1 MSTQQ
6 ISTQRIHDP
15 DVNIPEQIND
25 FRREILSLM
34 SKCSLSVDAPR
45 NPDGE
50 WFIDI
55 ACDKFLLNVAWRVKR
70 GFGLFTAEAGYGD
83 QPNEVYKKSRTAALR
98 VAQLLEEWQD
108 THRLRPTSLAQIRQL
123 TGTAQSQLAAA
134 LSLNQP
140 AISRFEKRN
149 DVKLST
155 LNAYLEA
162 MGGRLEMRAHFDDLD
177 VSIALP
183 SLEAEDEIA

>member
-1 MSTQQ
+1 M
-6 ISTQRIHDP
+6 
-15 DVNIPEQIND
+15 NIPEQIND

-34 SKCSLSVDAPR
+34 SNCSLSVDAPR